1 MIKIMLRKANAKA
14 KAIFLS
20 QTLPSISMKNTLVL
34 LFMILCRGVLAQ
46 EFSLDEADSIAL
58 SDAIKTVNSSQVD
71 SAFIYSSGC
80 IGCEVIGDDCSCS
93 YGFVNVYL
101 FYKAE
106 NGTQVNLYS
115 CCGTGEKINIKDFP
129 WSDISKQGDKIF
141 HSEFNS
147 TYLTVHND
155 FMNLKLITLDGVREI
170 NLYDYYFDEENPHKQ
185 KNELQPAR
193 KLQKQLSESIRK
205 INSR

>member
-1 MIKIMLRKANAKA
+1 
-14 KAIFLS
+14 
-20 QTLPSISMKNTLVL
+20 
-34 LFMILCRGVLAQ
+34 MILCRGVIAQ
-46 EFSLDEADSIAL
+46 EYSLHEADSIAL
-58 SDAIKTVNSSQVD
+58 SDAIKVVNSSQVD
-71 SAFIYSSGC
+71 SAFVYSSGC

-115 CCGTGEKINIKDFP
+115 CCKIGEKISVKEFP

-147 TYLTVHND
+147 TYLASHYD
-155 FMNLKLITLDGVREI
+155 FMTLKLITSASVREI

-185 KNELQPAR
+185 KNELQQAR
-193 KLQKQLSESIRK
+193 KLQKQISELIRK